1 MNNIISAQE
10 AISAVQAGKI
20 VLCRYAGNGTLHPDQ
35 EFITLDQVPA
45 TVFFAPDYEFCIK
58 RETTTLAE
66 IQFTKPVEP
75 HDLEFGQEIFIVMP
89 TCILRTQYDSEH
101 GDICLSVANG
111 FAQLDEENA
120 KLQLQA
126 FGKTFGNMI
135 TEIEVKDGFNDKP
148 KKRASRSKKAE
159 EQKPTVE
166 QGTVDDLYAS
176 FEYQIQQTTKAETL
190 MQIRSNYSV
199 NKTLSDD
206 QLEGLNMCFS
216 EKMADLNSSGITIV
230 AQGHID
236 VVEDNLITGSLIE
249 KAQEDQ
255 YQNQL
260 AELLDCAAKA
270 NTPDEANKLYRY
282 TISWTEEQRK
292 PLIDAIHK
300 RLAELNPPEK
310 SESSLMC
317 RINNCQTLE
326 ELDSKVIEVQ
336 QCDPVIQDRL
346 MSYVNQRRTEISLA
360 ADDRMPWDDE

>member
-35 EFITLDQVPA
+35 EFSTLNQVPA

-66 IQFTKPVEP
+66 IQFTKPAQP
-75 HDLEFGQEIFIVMP
+75 HDLESGQEIFIVMP

-135 TEIEVKDGFNDKP
+135 TDIEVKDGFNDKP
-148 KKRASRSKKAE
+148 KKRAARSKKVE
-159 EQKPTVE
+159 EQKPTVVQSVINSIE
-166 QGTVDDLYAS
+166 NSLV
-176 FEYQIQQTTKAETL
+176 AES
-190 MQIRSNYSV
+190 M
-199 NKTLSDD
+199 
-206 QLEGLNMCFS
+206 
-216 EKMADLNSSGITIV
+216 
-230 AQGHID
+230 
-236 VVEDNLITGSLIE
+236 IE
-249 KAQEDQ
+249 KAQDTQ
-255 YQNQL
+255 YRNLLNELIERASL
-260 AELLDCAAKA
+260 AR
-270 NTPDEANKLYRY
+270 TVIEANALYKYTAQWTDEQRKPLEDAINAKISKLEKDEFHLDIGKKSKYEIEFADLHAVVMHAETPAEANDVIGR
-282 TISWTEEQRK
+282 TQHWTEEQRK
-292 PLIDAIHK
+292 PLIVEISK
-300 RLAELNPPEK
+300 KLADLNPPEK

-326 ELDSKVIEVQ
+326 ELDLKVLEVQ

>member
-1 MNNIISAQE
+1 MNNMISAQE
-10 AISAVQAGKI
+10 AISAVQAGKT
-20 VLCRYAGNGTLHPDQ
+20 VLCRYAGDGSLHADPD
-35 EFITLDQVPA
+35 FSTLDQVPA
-45 TVFFAPDYEFCIK
+45 TVFFTPHYEFCIK
-58 RETTTLAE
+58 IEMTELAG
-66 IQFTKPVEP
+66 IQFTKPAEP
-75 HDLEFGQEIFIVMP
+75 HDLKSGQVIYIVMP

-148 KKRASRSKKAE
+148 KKRAARSKKAE

-176 FEYQIQQTTKAETL
+176 FEYQIQKATKAETL
-190 MQIRSNYSV
+190 IQIRSNYSA
-199 NKTLSDD
+199 NETLSDN
-206 QLEGLNMCFS
+206 QLEQLNVYFS
-216 EKMADLNSSGITIV
+216 EKMADLNPSGITIV
-230 AQGHID
+230 AQGLID

-255 YQNQL
+255 YQKQL
-260 AELLDCAAKA
+260 TELLDCAAKA

-282 TISWTEEQRK
+282 TTSWTEEQRK

-326 ELDSKVIEVQ
+326 ELDSKAIEVQ

-346 MSYVNQRRTEISLA
+346 MSYVKQRRTEISLA

>member
-1 MNNIISAQE
+1 MNNMISAQE
-10 AISAVQAGKI
+10 AISAVQAGKT
-20 VLCRYAGNGTLHPDQ
+20 VLCRYAGDGSLHADPD
-35 EFITLDQVPA
+35 FSTLDQVPA
-45 TVFFAPDYEFCIK
+45 TVFFTPHYEFCIK
-58 RETTTLAE
+58 IEMTELAG
-66 IQFTKPVEP
+66 IQFTKPAEP
-75 HDLEFGQEIFIVMP
+75 HDLKSGQVIYIVMP

-148 KKRASRSKKAE
+148 KKRASRKKTEVQASIIE
-159 EQKPTVE
+159 EQ
-166 QGTVDDLYAS
+166 
-176 FEYQIQQTTKAETL
+176 
-190 MQIRSNYSV
+190 
-199 NKTLSDD
+199 
-206 QLEGLNMCFS
+206 
-216 EKMADLNSSGITIV
+216 SS
-230 AQGHID
+230 ID

-249 KAQEDQ
+249 KDQEDQ
-255 YQNQL
+255 YQKQL
-260 AELLDCAAKA
+260 TELLDCAAKA

-282 TISWTEEQRK
+282 TTSWTEEQRK